1 MNPPIPYAFPV
12 RALRRW
18 RDERLGLAADEA
30 GGWRATFHF
39 EGSTCGN
46 IPFALRFEVGL
57 DAAGILRELRCAPA
71 PADEGHA
78 RMCSYLEDAERL
90 LAELATQAPLRGRPL
105 ADVLTW
111 NPATSPA
118 GCVCA
123 PASRAH
129 KWLAVLQTLHF
140 ALHAPAAPA
149 ATSASPPAPAVVPA
163 NEQTSTSPVPATHLS
178 AS

>member
-1 MNPPIPYAFPV
+1 MNPSFPYAFPV

-18 RDERLGLAADEA
+18 RDERLNLAADEA
-30 GGWRATFHF
+30 GGWQATFYF

-57 DAAGILRELRCAPA
+57 DAAGILREMRCAPA
-71 PADEGHA
+71 PTDEGHS

-105 ADVLTW
+105 TDVLTW
-111 NPATSPA
+111 SPATSPA

-140 ALHAPAAPA
+140 ALHAPVAAAPA
-149 ATSASPPAPAVVPA
+149 SASAPAPA
-163 NEQTSTSPVPATHLS
+163 NEPTSTLPASASRLS